1 MTAGETLAF
10 ILGMKNILSIFID
23 ESGDFGDYDYHS
35 PFYIV
40 TMVYHEQSNKI
51 NEKLIH
57 FEKQLDNIGFS
68 NHCIHSGPIIRGEE
82 DYRNIDIKTRKSI
95 FRKTAAFV
103 RNLDIEYK
111 SFYIEK
117 KHIEND
123 VEAAGKLSKQISLFL
138 KEHISYFLS
147 FDEIIVYYDNGQT
160 QLNKILISI
169 FNVLFDHV
177 EFRKVIPADYRLF
190 QVADYMCTLK
200 MLELKFFEH
209 RMSRSEMYFFED
221 VKTFKKQYLKQL
233 YSKEMI

>member
-1 MTAGETLAF
+1 MIAGETLAF
-10 ILGMKNILSIFID
+10 ILDMKNILSIFID
-23 ESGDFGDYDYHS
+23 ESGDFGDYEYHS

-40 TMVYHEQSNKI
+40 TMIFHEQSIDI
-51 NEKLIH
+51 NEELTH
-57 FEKQLDNIGFS
+57 FEKQLKDIEFP

-82 DYRNIDIKTRKSI
+82 DYRNIDVKTRKSI

-103 RNLDIEYK
+103 RNLNIKYK
-111 SFYIEK
+111 NFYIEK

-123 VEAAGKLSKQISLFL
+123 VDIAGKLSKQISLFL

-160 QLNKILISI
+160 QLNRILISI
-169 FNVLFDHV
+169 FNVLFEHV

-200 MLELKFFEH
+200 MLELKFSEH

-221 VKTFKKQYLKQL
+221 IKTFKKQYLKQL
-233 YSKEMI
+233 DSKEMK

>member
-1 MTAGETLAF
+1 
-10 ILGMKNILSIFID
+10 
-23 ESGDFGDYDYHS
+23 
-35 PFYIV
+35 
-40 TMVYHEQSNKI
+40 MVYHEQNNKI
-51 NEKLIH
+51 NEELVH
-57 FEKQLDNIGFS
+57 FEKQLEDIGFAD
-68 NHCIHSGPIIRGEE
+68 HCIHSGPIIRGEE
-82 DYRNIDIKTRKSI
+82 DYGNIDIAIRKSI

-103 RNLDIEYK
+103 RKLDIKYK
-111 SFYIEK
+111 SFFIEK

-123 VEAAGKLSKQISLFL
+123 VEATGKLSKQISLFL

-147 FDEIIVYYDNGQT
+147 FDEIIVYYDNGQI

-200 MLELKFFEH
+200 MLELKFLEH

-233 YSKEMI
+233 CSKEMK